1 MLDLFGPYSDQV
13 LRLYFIE
20 MAEPESVYIYIGT
33 TKDKTIRVI
42 LKCLKIPITL
52 MKIFMPNESI

>member
-20 MAEPESVYIYIGT
+20 MAEREFVYIYIDK
-33 TKDKTIRVI
+33 TKD
-42 LKCLKIPITL
+42 
-52 MKIFMPNESI
+52 